1 MLARPLGVGAPSY
14 GESCIRPWLILIL
27 METWI
32 IFVVWLHINYTVNAV
47 EIFSTIFAPNERC

>member
-1 MLARPLGVGAPSY
+1 
-14 GESCIRPWLILIL
+14 

-47 EIFSTIFAPNERC
+47 EIFSTIFAPNDAKFMNLILTVSFN